1 MLECDLPNTR
11 LLALTPMPSPR
22 IFRAMDTSAVQ
33 VRLRAIGV
41 PVLSL
46 SPLLTSF
53 ALIVLDESA
62 ILKRVLA
69 VLGY

>member
-22 IFRAMDTSAVQ
+22 IFRAIDTSTVE
-33 VRLRAIGV
+33 VRKRAIGV

-46 SPLLTSF
+46 FALLTSF

-62 ILKRVLA
+62 ILKRVFA
-69 VLGY
+69 ALGY